1 MVVVLLTL
9 KIVHELICLV
19 LRFNWNISMGSKIK
33 MQRGEIRIIYFI
45 FQSKIIKKTI
55 TVKFRD

>member
-33 MQRGEIRIIYFI
+33 MQRGEIRIVYFI
-45 FQSKIIKKTI
+45 FQSEIKKTI

>member
-33 MQRGEIRIIYFI
+33 CKGGKSESFI
-45 FQSKIIKKTI
+45 LSFKAK
-55 TVKFRD
+55 

>member
-33 MQRGEIRIIYFI
+33 MQRGEIRIVYFI
-45 FQSKIIKKTI
+45 FQSKIIKKQ
-55 TVKFRD
+55 